1 MPRTRLFKGQAR
13 GEFPWTVL
21 SIFMAGQ
28 FIGYACM
35 AVRTRPRHRRAT
47 GAMLVEMGDP
57 SSAYPLA
64 RDHNAVQRAQ
74 AFDPSD
80 KPCAVVD
87 EGLAFAAEPFGVFF
101 LDGRNANVSR
111 YRTVATE
118 PGSQDTCHFFRVQ
131 PVGLGPPST
140 ARFQEARRIE
150 HHRPDADLQQDARQ
164 PETVIPDFVADREL
178 ERAAESKFRTNP
190 LPIEPFHQARVIA
203 RLDCVQ
209 APFGTLRRCKGTD
222 PFRLAEFE
230 RDAANIFSISDLRHG
245 DQLRLLRRKLSGNR
259 AAAPRLHRIYYD
271 ANVEFGSEDPADPTK
286 TTRVLTIM
294 LTSEY

>member
-209 APFGTLRRCKGTD
+209 APFGALRRCKGAD

-230 RDAANIFSISDLRHG
+230 GDAASILRISDLRHG
-245 DQLRLLRRKLSGNR
+245 TNSGCCAGSLAATQPPLPACIGSTTIATASSMARPIRQTRRSR
-259 AAAPRLHRIYYD
+259 
-271 ANVEFGSEDPADPTK
+271 
-286 TTRVLTIM
+286 
-294 LTSEY
+294 